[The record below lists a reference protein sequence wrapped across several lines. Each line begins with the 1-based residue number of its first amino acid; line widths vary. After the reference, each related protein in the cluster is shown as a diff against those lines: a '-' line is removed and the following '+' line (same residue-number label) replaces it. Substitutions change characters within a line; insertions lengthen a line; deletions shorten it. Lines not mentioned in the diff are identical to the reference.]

1 MAHTI
6 TLYPYSDVNLRH
18 DPSRGST
25 GYNLINEASTDT
37 GTTYIYQTLSGSNAS
52 LTSQF
57 NCSESSSDSSVPT
70 GKIKIRSVTVEVVWT
85 TVGENINS
93 ITGSLTPGVAF
104 GSGSYTTGTQ
114 STKTNTSEN
123 YTTTTTT
130 ISNLPE
136 EGNVY
141 DNISYLNTK
150 LQLVTTGRY
159 TT

>member
-1 MAHTI
+1 M
-6 TLYPYSDVNLRH
+6 
-18 DPSRGST
+18 
-25 GYNLINEASTDT
+25 
-37 GTTYIYQTLSGSNAS
+37 
-52 LTSQF
+52 
-57 NCSESSSDSSVPT
+57 
-70 GKIKIRSVTVEVVWT
+70 EVVWT

-150 LQLVTTGRY
+150 LQLATTGRY
-159 TT
+159 TS